1 MISRGKYKL
10 KRICCVL
17 GISRANQYVNPKGR
31 PHVYKKIDDQK
42 VLKSILEHTKERAT
56 YGYQRVTALINRQ
69 RKKDGIARWNK
80 KRILRVMRINNLI
93 LARSPLKQKR
103 PHIGQVIT
111 MKSNVRW
118 CTDIFEIRC
127 WNGEKVFVAFSLD
140 CHDREAMSFV
150 AQKRALFHH
159 DIIELMDKT
168 VTHRFGDFVE
178 KIPHPI
184 QWLSD
189 NGPQFIAN
197 QLRTYGADWGLDM
210 INTPSY
216 SPESNGMAEA
226 FVKLFKRDYVYT
238 NEIWTAESVMRNL
251 PIWFEDYNKH
261 HPHSGLN
268 MRSPLEYLEETFKNS
283 EVYV

>member
-150 AQKRALFHH
+150 AQKRAIFHH